1 MKNCILNVI
10 ASAAERTAKSSV
22 NSASFFTM
30 YQPKEPDALKK
41 DGVDRKKQGNGI
53 YESEKASKNIWND
66 DGDISDIHN
75 LSKTRHSICC

>member
-41 DGVDRKKQGNGI
+41 DGTVFF
-53 YESEKASKNIWND
+53 
-66 DGDISDIHN
+66 
-75 LSKTRHSICC
+75 RHMELYL

>member
-1 MKNCILNVI
+1 MVIGYNKTNERSGYENCILNVI

-53 YESEKASKNIWND
+53 F
-66 DGDISDIHN
+66 
-75 LSKTRHSICC
+75 